1 LGRDSLKQVFEA
13 QMAVPYFPVDMSAMN
28 AKRKFKE
35 VCAGTP
41 FESATMKSPPR
52 G

>member
-1 LGRDSLKQVFEA
+1 LKQVFEA
-13 QMAVPYFPVDMSAMN
+13 QMAVPYFPVDMSAMS

-35 VCAGTP
+35 VDGGDT
-41 FESATMKSPPR
+41 FRIGDTKSQLR